1 MHTINYK
8 DNDTKVNKKNTNMN
22 KNILFTFHVLLTLVC
37 SSCIHNSKIDKKE
50 TLSMKVTEVDTLSCD
65 TTN

>member
-8 DNDTKVNKKNTNMN
+8 ANDTKVNKKNTNMN

-50 TLSMKVTEVDTLSCD
+50 TLSMKVIEVDTLSCD